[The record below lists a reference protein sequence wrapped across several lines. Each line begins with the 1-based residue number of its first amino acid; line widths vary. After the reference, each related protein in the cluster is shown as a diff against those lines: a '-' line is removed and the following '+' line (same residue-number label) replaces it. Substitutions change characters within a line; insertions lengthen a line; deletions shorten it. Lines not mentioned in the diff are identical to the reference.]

1 MKFFDKKDFA
11 KLLIKYRYLSIG
23 LVLIVVCLLATG
35 LTKLTFNPDL
45 ETYFPEGHPAVIR
58 YNEIDDMFIPTDNLI
73 IAVHSNEGTLFNGD
87 SLKVIE
93 ELTKKSWTI
102 PYSVRVDSLT
112 NYSYVKSVNDDL
124 IVEPFIEE
132 AEKKSIEFFEKRE
145 NLVAGEDI
153 IYKSLISE
161 DKKTSV
167 VSIIVD
173 PPGPNKEDQNS
184 ELINYILGFIEP
196 IKESNENLDIRLLG
210 NPYLDYISPRIVK
223 AEMPVVMPLMLLLIF
238 FIVFLM
244 IRSYV
249 AVLATFVV
257 ILMSLIATFGS
268 IGILGSPLN
277 QMVTTIPIL
286 IITLALADCIHLFSI
301 YFQNRVK
308 GISSKESM
316 EKSLEMNIQPLFLTT
331 ISTRIGFLCLNFI
344 EVTPLR
350 DLGNAVAIG
359 IGFAFIF
366 TIFFIAPIVSFFEVK
381 TASKVTKQTRF
392 STSVGS
398 FILKNGNKL
407 IFSITS
413 ISFLILLC
421 IPMNELDENPTQMY
435 AEGFTSFS
443 SDTLWLDEKLSVTFP
458 VNFLATNEE
467 GQVSDPDFLKILD
480 KFSVWLEEREQV
492 NHVTSLANNMK
503 NLNKSMH
510 GDDPEWKK
518 IPENADLSAQ
528 YLFFYEMSLPMG
540 LDLNSSI
547 SQDRKSTK
555 ISATLKDMSANE
567 FKEFNNEV
575 LGYLQQNNL
584 ENMISEP
591 SSFRVIFTYMV
602 EAIVNS
608 LLYGLFIGI
617 LLITLIIGL
626 FFRSYLLPALSIFPN
641 ILPIGMGF
649 GLWGLFVG
657 DVGFMVAV
665 GMGSTLGVIVDFTVH
680 FLSKYELARKEF
692 KKSVEESVIYS
703 FETVGFALIIMTV
716 VLALGFS
723 VLNLVTF
730 IPIQDFAK
738 FSVICFIG
746 GLIINFLFL
755 PNLLMKFDKRNFN

>member
-1 MKFFDKKDFA
+1 MKIFDKKDFA

-23 LVLIVVCLLATG
+23 LVIIVVCLLATG

-93 ELTKKSWTI
+93 ELTRKSWTI

-132 AEKKSIEFFEKRE
+132 AEKKSIEFIEKRKD
-145 NLVAGEDI
+145 LVAGEDI

-238 FIVFLM
+238 LIVFLM

-268 IGILGSPLN
+268 IGILGNPLN

-331 ISTRIGFLCLNFI
+331 ISTCIGFLCLNFI
-344 EVTPLR
+344 EVAPLR
-350 DLGNAVAIG
+350 DFGNAVAIG

-575 LGYLQQNNL
+575 LGYLRQNNL

-738 FSVICFIG
+738 FSVICFTG

-755 PNLLMKFDKRNFN
+755 PNLLMKFDKRKF

>member
-1 MKFFDKKDFA
+1 MKIFDKKDFS
-11 KLLIKYRYLSIG
+11 KLLIKFRYISIG
-23 LVLIVVCLLATG
+23 LSALVVCLLATG

-45 ETYFPEGHPAVIR
+45 ETYFPEGHPAVLR
-58 YNEIDDMFIPTDNLI
+58 YNEIDDMFVPTDNLI
-73 IAVHSNEGTLFNGD
+73 IAVHSKEESLFNKE

-102 PYSVRVDSLT
+102 PYSVRIDSLT
-112 NYSYVKSVNDDL
+112 NYSYVQSIKDDL
-124 IVEPFIEE
+124 IVEPFIEDVE
-132 AEKKSIEFFEKRE
+132 EKSTDFLVKRE
-145 NLVAGEDI
+145 AIVSDEDI
-153 IYKSLISE
+153 IYKSIISE

-167 VSIIVD
+167 VSIIID
-173 PPGPNKEDQNS
+173 PPGPNKEAQNT
-184 ELINYILGFIEP
+184 EIIDYILEFVEP
-196 IKESNENLDIRLLG
+196 IKESNKNLDIRLLG
-210 NPYLDYISPRIVK
+210 NPYMDYISPRIVK
-223 AEMPVVMPLMLLLIF
+223 AEMPVVMPLMMMLIF

-244 IRSYV
+244 IRSYA

-268 IGILGSPLN
+268 VGLLGNPLN

-308 GISSKESM
+308 GISSKNSM
-316 EKSLEMNIQPLFLTT
+316 ERSLEMNIQPLFLTT
-331 ISTRIGFLCLNFI
+331 ISTCIGFLCLNFI
-344 EVTPLR
+344 EVPPLR

-381 TASKVTKQTRF
+381 TSSKVADQTRF
-392 STSVGS
+392 STSIGS
-398 FILKNGNKL
+398 FILKNSNKL
-407 IFSITS
+407 LFSVTS
-413 ISFLILLC
+413 VACLILLC

-435 AEGFTSFS
+435 DEGFTTFS

-458 VNFLATNEE
+458 VNFLATNSE
-467 GQVSDPDFLKILD
+467 GQVSDPEFLKILD
-480 KFSVWLEEREQV
+480 NFSIWLSEREQV

-503 NLNKSMH
+503 SLNKSMH

-518 IPENADLSAQ
+518 IPDNADLSAQ

-567 FKEFNNEV
+567 FKDFNDEV
-575 LGYLQQNNL
+575 LEYLRQNKL
-584 ENMISEP
+584 ENLITEP

-626 FFRSYLLPALSIFPN
+626 FFRSYLLPAISIFPN
-641 ILPIGMGF
+641 ILPIAMGF

-657 DVGFMVAV
+657 EVGFMVAV

-680 FLSKYELARKEF
+680 FLSKYELARKEM
-692 KKSVEESVIYS
+692 KKSVEESINYS

-716 VLALGFS
+716 VLVLGFS

-738 FSVICFIG
+738 FSVICFSA

-755 PNLLMKFDKRNFN
+755 PNLLVKFDRRIF

>member
-23 LVLIVVCLLATG
+23 LVLIAVCLLATG

-173 PPGPNKEDQNS
+173 PPGPNKEDQNT

-268 IGILGSPLN
+268 IGILDNPLN

-331 ISTRIGFLCLNFI
+331 ISTCIGFLCLNFI
-344 EVTPLR
+344 EVAPLR
-350 DLGNAVAIG
+350 DFGNAVAIG

-755 PNLLMKFDKRNFN
+755 PNLLMKFDKRKF

>member
-1 MKFFDKKDFA
+1 MKIFDKKDFA

-23 LVLIVVCLLATG
+23 LVIIVVCLLATG

-93 ELTKKSWTI
+93 ELTRKSWTI

-132 AEKKSIEFFEKRE
+132 AEKKSIEFIEKRKD
-145 NLVAGEDI
+145 LVAGEDI

-223 AEMPVVMPLMLLLIF
+223 AEMPVVMPLMMLLIF
-238 FIVFLM
+238 LIVFLM

-268 IGILGSPLN
+268 IGILGNPLN

-331 ISTRIGFLCLNFI
+331 ISTCIGFLCLNFI
-344 EVTPLR
+344 EVAPLR
-350 DLGNAVAIG
+350 DFGNAVAIG

-366 TIFFIAPIVSFFEVK
+366 TIFLIAPIVSFFEVK

-755 PNLLMKFDKRNFN
+755 PNLLMKFDKRKF

>member
-173 PPGPNKEDQNS
+173 PPGPNKENQNS

-238 FIVFLM
+238 LIVFLM

-331 ISTRIGFLCLNFI
+331 ISTCIGFLCLNFI
-344 EVTPLR
+344 EVAPLR
-350 DLGNAVAIG
+350 DFGNAVAIG

-421 IPMNELDENPTQMY
+421 LPMNELDENPTQMY

-626 FFRSYLLPALSIFPN
+626 FFRSYLLPTLSIFPN

-755 PNLLMKFDKRNFN
+755 PNLLMKFDKRKF

>member
-23 LVLIVVCLLATG
+23 LVLIAVCLLATG

-132 AEKKSIEFFEKRE
+132 AEKKSIEFIEKRKD
-145 NLVAGEDI
+145 LVAGEDI

-331 ISTRIGFLCLNFI
+331 ISTCIGFLCLNFI
-344 EVTPLR
+344 EVAPLR
-350 DLGNAVAIG
+350 DFGNAVAIG

-575 LGYLQQNNL
+575 LGYLRQNNL

-755 PNLLMKFDKRNFN
+755 PNLLMKFDKRKF

>member
-1 MKFFDKKDFA
+1 MKIFDKKDFA

-184 ELINYILGFIEP
+184 ELINYLLGFIEP

-238 FIVFLM
+238 LIVFLM
-244 IRSYV
+244 IRSYT
-249 AVLATFVV
+249 AVLATFIV

-268 IGILGSPLN
+268 IGLLGNPLN
-277 QMVTTIPIL
+277 QMVSTIPIL

-301 YFQNRVK
+301 YFQNRIK

-331 ISTRIGFLCLNFI
+331 ISTCIGFLCLNFI

-458 VNFLATNEE
+458 VNFLATNKE
-467 GQVSDPDFLKILD
+467 GQVSDPNFLKILD

-510 GDDPEWKK
+510 GDDPEWKR

-555 ISATLKDMSANE
+555 ISATLKDMSSNE

-575 LGYLQQNNL
+575 LRYLRQNNL
-584 ENMISEP
+584 ENMISEA
-591 SSFRVIFTYMV
+591 SSFRVIFTYMT

-657 DVGFMVAV
+657 EVGFMVAV

-680 FLSKYELARKEF
+680 FLSKYELARKEL

-755 PNLLMKFDKRNFN
+755 PNLLMKFDKRKFD

>member
-1 MKFFDKKDFA
+1 MKIFDKKDFA

-23 LVLIVVCLLATG
+23 LVIIVVCLLATG

-93 ELTKKSWTI
+93 ELTRKSWTI

-238 FIVFLM
+238 LIVFLM

-268 IGILGSPLN
+268 IGILGNPLN

-331 ISTRIGFLCLNFI
+331 ISTCIGFLCLNFI
-344 EVTPLR
+344 EVAPLR
-350 DLGNAVAIG
+350 DFGNAVAIG

-575 LGYLQQNNL
+575 LGYLRQNNL

-641 ILPIGMGF
+641 ILPI
-649 GLWGLFVG
+649 
-657 DVGFMVAV
+657 
-665 GMGSTLGVIVDFTVH
+665 
-680 FLSKYELARKEF
+680 
-692 KKSVEESVIYS
+692 
-703 FETVGFALIIMTV
+703 
-716 VLALGFS
+716 
-723 VLNLVTF
+723 
-730 IPIQDFAK
+730 
-738 FSVICFIG
+738 
-746 GLIINFLFL
+746 
-755 PNLLMKFDKRNFN
+755 

>member
-23 LVLIVVCLLATG
+23 LVLIAVCLLATG

-331 ISTRIGFLCLNFI
+331 ISTCIGFLCLNFI
-344 EVTPLR
+344 EVAPLR
-350 DLGNAVAIG
+350 DFGNAVAIG

-443 SDTLWLDEKLSVTFP
+443 SDTVWLDEKLSVTFP

-467 GQVSDPDFLKILD
+467 GQVSDPDFLEILD

-755 PNLLMKFDKRNFN
+755 PNLLMKFDKRKF

>member
-93 ELTKKSWTI
+93 ELTRKSWTI

-173 PPGPNKEDQNS
+173 PPGPNKEDQNT

-238 FIVFLM
+238 LIVFLM

-268 IGILGSPLN
+268 IGILGNPLN

-331 ISTRIGFLCLNFI
+331 ISTCIGFLCLNFI
-344 EVTPLR
+344 EVAPLR
-350 DLGNAVAIG
+350 DFGNAVAIG

-567 FKEFNNEV
+567 FEEFNNEV

-755 PNLLMKFDKRNFN
+755 PNLLMKFDKRKF

>member
-23 LVLIVVCLLATG
+23 LVIIVVCLLATG

-331 ISTRIGFLCLNFI
+331 ISTCIGFLCLNFI
-344 EVTPLR
+344 EVAPLR
-350 DLGNAVAIG
+350 DFGNAVAIG

-458 VNFLATNEE
+458 VNFLATNKE

-626 FFRSYLLPALSIFPN
+626 FFRSYLLPTLSIFPN

-755 PNLLMKFDKRNFN
+755 PNLLMKFDKRKF

>member
-93 ELTKKSWTI
+93 ELTRKSWTI

-268 IGILGSPLN
+268 IGILGNPLN

-301 YFQNRVK
+301 YFQNRIK

-331 ISTRIGFLCLNFI
+331 ISTCIGFLCLNFI
-344 EVTPLR
+344 EVAPLR
-350 DLGNAVAIG
+350 DFGNAVAIG

-467 GQVSDPDFLKILD
+467 GQVSDPDFLEILD

-575 LGYLQQNNL
+575 LGYLRQNNL

-755 PNLLMKFDKRNFN
+755 PNLLIKFDKTKF

>member
-1 MKFFDKKDFA
+1 MKIFDKKDFA

-23 LVLIVVCLLATG
+23 LVIIVVCLLATG

-93 ELTKKSWTI
+93 ELTRKSWTI

-132 AEKKSIEFFEKRE
+132 AEKKSIEFIEKRKD
-145 NLVAGEDI
+145 LVAGEDI

-238 FIVFLM
+238 LIVFLM
-244 IRSYV
+244 IRSYA
-249 AVLATFVV
+249 AVLATFIV

-268 IGILGSPLN
+268 IGILGNPLN

-331 ISTRIGFLCLNFI
+331 ISTCIGFLCLNFI
-344 EVTPLR
+344 EVAPLR
-350 DLGNAVAIG
+350 DFGNAVAIG

-755 PNLLMKFDKRNFN
+755 PNLLMKFDKRKF

>member
-1 MKFFDKKDFA
+1 MKIFDKKDFA

-184 ELINYILGFIEP
+184 ELINYLLGFIEP

-238 FIVFLM
+238 LIVFLM
-244 IRSYV
+244 IRSYT
-249 AVLATFVV
+249 AVLATFIV

-268 IGILGSPLN
+268 IGLLGNPLN
-277 QMVTTIPIL
+277 QMVSTIPIL

-301 YFQNRVK
+301 YFQNRIK

-331 ISTRIGFLCLNFI
+331 ISTCIGFLCLNFI

-510 GDDPEWKK
+510 GDDPEWKR

-528 YLFFYEMSLPMG
+528 YLFFYEMSLH
-540 LDLNSSI
+540 L
-547 SQDRKSTK
+547 
-555 ISATLKDMSANE
+555 
-567 FKEFNNEV
+567 
-575 LGYLQQNNL
+575 
-584 ENMISEP
+584 
-591 SSFRVIFTYMV
+591 
-602 EAIVNS
+602 
-608 LLYGLFIGI
+608 
-617 LLITLIIGL
+617 
-626 FFRSYLLPALSIFPN
+626 
-641 ILPIGMGF
+641 
-649 GLWGLFVG
+649 
-657 DVGFMVAV
+657 
-665 GMGSTLGVIVDFTVH
+665 
-680 FLSKYELARKEF
+680 
-692 KKSVEESVIYS
+692 
-703 FETVGFALIIMTV
+703 
-716 VLALGFS
+716 
-723 VLNLVTF
+723 LNLF
-730 IPIQDFAK
+730 LYR
-738 FSVICFIG
+738 
-746 GLIINFLFL
+746 LI
-755 PNLLMKFDKRNFN
+755 

>member
-173 PPGPNKEDQNS
+173 PPGPNKEDQNT

-238 FIVFLM
+238 LIVFLM

-331 ISTRIGFLCLNFI
+331 ISTCIGFLCLNFI
-344 EVTPLR
+344 EVAPLR

-567 FKEFNNEV
+567 FEEFNNEV

-755 PNLLMKFDKRNFN
+755 PNLLMKFDKRKF

>member
-173 PPGPNKEDQNS
+173 PPGPNKEDQNT

-238 FIVFLM
+238 LIVFLM

-331 ISTRIGFLCLNFI
+331 ISTCIGFLCLNFI
-344 EVTPLR
+344 EVAPLR
-350 DLGNAVAIG
+350 DFGNAVAIG

-755 PNLLMKFDKRNFN
+755 PNLLMKFDKRKF

>member
-1 MKFFDKKDFA
+1 MKIFDKKDFA

-23 LVLIVVCLLATG
+23 LVIIIVCLLATG

-87 SLKVIE
+87 TLKVIE
-93 ELTKKSWTI
+93 ELTRKSWTI

-132 AEKKSIEFFEKRE
+132 AEKKSIEFIEKRKD
-145 NLVAGEDI
+145 LVAGEDI

-238 FIVFLM
+238 LIVFLM

-249 AVLATFVV
+249 AVLATFIV

-268 IGILGSPLN
+268 IGILGNPLN

-301 YFQNRVK
+301 YFQNRIK

-331 ISTRIGFLCLNFI
+331 ISTCIGFLCLNFI

-407 IFSITS
+407 IFSVTS

-555 ISATLKDMSANE
+555 ISATLKDMSSNE

-575 LGYLQQNNL
+575 LGYLRQNNL

-626 FFRSYLLPALSIFPN
+626 FFRSYLLPALSVFPN

-755 PNLLMKFDKRNFN
+755 PNLLMKFDKRKF

>member
-45 ETYFPEGHPAVIR
+45 ETYFPEGHPAVVR

-238 FIVFLM
+238 LIVFLM

-268 IGILGSPLN
+268 IGILGNPLN

-331 ISTRIGFLCLNFI
+331 ISTCIGFLCLNFI
-344 EVTPLR
+344 EVAPLR
-350 DLGNAVAIG
+350 DFGNAVAIG

-381 TASKVTKQTRF
+381 TASKVTEQTRF

-575 LGYLQQNNL
+575 LGYLRQNNL

-755 PNLLMKFDKRNFN
+755 PNLLMKFDKRKF

>member
-1 MKFFDKKDFA
+1 MKIFDKKDFA

-23 LVLIVVCLLATG
+23 LVIIVVCLLATG

-93 ELTKKSWTI
+93 ELTRKSWTI

-132 AEKKSIEFFEKRE
+132 AEKKSIEFIEKRKD
-145 NLVAGEDI
+145 LVAGEDI

-238 FIVFLM
+238 LIVFLM

-268 IGILGSPLN
+268 IGILGNPLN

-331 ISTRIGFLCLNFI
+331 ISTCIGFLCLNFI
-344 EVTPLR
+344 EVAPLR
-350 DLGNAVAIG
+350 DFGNAVAIG

-575 LGYLQQNNL
+575 LGYLRQNNL

-755 PNLLMKFDKRNFN
+755 PNLLMKFDKRKF

>member
-1 MKFFDKKDFA
+1 MKIFDKKDFA

-23 LVLIVVCLLATG
+23 LVIIVVCLLATG

-173 PPGPNKEDQNS
+173 PPGPNKEDQNT

-331 ISTRIGFLCLNFI
+331 ISTCIGFLCLNFI
-344 EVTPLR
+344 EVAPLR
-350 DLGNAVAIG
+350 DFGNAVAIG

-467 GQVSDPDFLKILD
+467 GQVSDPDFLEILD

-755 PNLLMKFDKRNFN
+755 PNLLMKFDKRKF

>member
-23 LVLIVVCLLATG
+23 LVLIAVCLLATG

-268 IGILGSPLN
+268 IGILGNPLN

-331 ISTRIGFLCLNFI
+331 ISTCIGFLCLNFI
-344 EVTPLR
+344 EVAPLR
-350 DLGNAVAIG
+350 DFGNAVAIG

-458 VNFLATNEE
+458 VNFLATNKE

-575 LGYLQQNNL
+575 LGYLRQNNL

-665 GMGSTLGVIVDFTVH
+665 GMGSTLGVIIDFTVH

-755 PNLLMKFDKRNFN
+755 PNLLMKFDKRKF

>member
-1 MKFFDKKDFA
+1 MKIFDKKDFA

-23 LVLIVVCLLATG
+23 LVIIVVCLLATG

-132 AEKKSIEFFEKRE
+132 AEKKSIEFIEKRKD
-145 NLVAGEDI
+145 LVAGEDI

-238 FIVFLM
+238 LIVFLM
-244 IRSYV
+244 IRSYA
-249 AVLATFVV
+249 AVLATFIV

-268 IGILGSPLN
+268 IGILGNPLN

-331 ISTRIGFLCLNFI
+331 ISTCIGFLCLNFI
-344 EVTPLR
+344 EVAPLR
-350 DLGNAVAIG
+350 DFGNAVAIG

-575 LGYLQQNNL
+575 LGYIQQNNL

-755 PNLLMKFDKRNFN
+755 PNLLMKFDKRKF

>member
-1 MKFFDKKDFA
+1 MKIFDKKDFA

-23 LVLIVVCLLATG
+23 LVIIVVCLLATG

-184 ELINYILGFIEP
+184 ELINYLLGFIEP

-238 FIVFLM
+238 LIVFLM
-244 IRSYV
+244 IRSYT
-249 AVLATFVV
+249 AVLATFIV

-268 IGILGSPLN
+268 IGLLGNPLN
-277 QMVTTIPIL
+277 QMVSTIPIL

-301 YFQNRVK
+301 YFQNRIK

-331 ISTRIGFLCLNFI
+331 ISTCIGFLCLNFI

-510 GDDPEWKK
+510 GDDPEWKR

-555 ISATLKDMSANE
+555 ISATLKDMSSNE

-575 LGYLQQNNL
+575 LRYLRQNNL
-584 ENMISEP
+584 ENMISEA
-591 SSFRVIFTYMV
+591 SSFRVIFTYMT

-657 DVGFMVAV
+657 EVGFMVAV

-680 FLSKYELARKEF
+680 FLSKYELARKEL

-738 FSVICFIG
+738 FSVICFVG

-755 PNLLMKFDKRNFN
+755 PNLLMKFDKRKFD

>member
-1 MKFFDKKDFA
+1 MKIFDKKDFA

-23 LVLIVVCLLATG
+23 LVIIVVCLLATG

-173 PPGPNKEDQNS
+173 PPGPNKEDQNT

-331 ISTRIGFLCLNFI
+331 ISTCIGFLCLNFI
-344 EVTPLR
+344 EVAPLR
-350 DLGNAVAIG
+350 DFGNAVAIG

>member
-1 MKFFDKKDFA
+1 MKIFDKKDFA

-23 LVLIVVCLLATG
+23 LVIIVVCLLATG

-238 FIVFLM
+238 LIVFLM

-301 YFQNRVK
+301 YFQNRIK

-331 ISTRIGFLCLNFI
+331 ISTCIGFLCLNFI
-344 EVTPLR
+344 EVAPLR
-350 DLGNAVAIG
+350 DFGNAVAIG

-575 LGYLQQNNL
+575 LGYIQQNNL

-626 FFRSYLLPALSIFPN
+626 FFRSYLLPTLSIFPN

-755 PNLLMKFDKRNFN
+755 PNLLMKFDKRKF

>member
-1 MKFFDKKDFA
+1 MKIFDKKDFA

-23 LVLIVVCLLATG
+23 LIIIVVCLLATG

-184 ELINYILGFIEP
+184 ELINYILEFIEP
-196 IKESNENLDIRLLG
+196 IKKSNENLDIRLLG

-268 IGILGSPLN
+268 IGILGNPLN

-301 YFQNRVK
+301 YFQNRIK

-331 ISTRIGFLCLNFI
+331 ISTCIGFLCLNFI

-467 GQVSDPDFLKILD
+467 GQVSDPDFLEILD

-575 LGYLQQNNL
+575 LGYLRQNNL

-755 PNLLMKFDKRNFN
+755 PNLLMKFDKRKF

>member
-1 MKFFDKKDFA
+1 MKIFDKKDFA

-184 ELINYILGFIEP
+184 ELINYLLGFIEP

-238 FIVFLM
+238 LIVFLM
-244 IRSYV
+244 IRSYT
-249 AVLATFVV
+249 AVLATFIV

-268 IGILGSPLN
+268 IGLLGNPLN
-277 QMVTTIPIL
+277 QMVSTIPIL

-301 YFQNRVK
+301 YFQNRIK

-331 ISTRIGFLCLNFI
+331 ISTCIGFLCLNFI

-510 GDDPEWKK
+510 GDDPEWKR

-555 ISATLKDMSANE
+555 ISATLKDMSSNE

-575 LGYLQQNNL
+575 LRYLRQNNL
-584 ENMISEP
+584 ENMISEA
-591 SSFRVIFTYMV
+591 SSFRVIFTYMT

-657 DVGFMVAV
+657 EVGFMVAV

-738 FSVICFIG
+738 FSVICFVG

-755 PNLLMKFDKRNFN
+755 PNLLMKFDKRKFD

>member
-1 MKFFDKKDFA
+1 MKIFDKKDFA

-23 LVLIVVCLLATG
+23 LVLIVVCILATG

-93 ELTKKSWTI
+93 ELTRKSWTI

-132 AEKKSIEFFEKRE
+132 AEKKSIEFIEKRKD
-145 NLVAGEDI
+145 LVAGEDI

-238 FIVFLM
+238 LIVFLM

-268 IGILGSPLN
+268 IGILGNPLN

-331 ISTRIGFLCLNFI
+331 ISTCIGFLCLNFI
-344 EVTPLR
+344 EVAPLR
-350 DLGNAVAIG
+350 DFGNAVAIG

-755 PNLLMKFDKRNFN
+755 PNLLMKFDKRKF

>member
-1 MKFFDKKDFA
+1 MKIFDKKDFA

-23 LVLIVVCLLATG
+23 LVIIVVCLLATG

-173 PPGPNKEDQNS
+173 PPGPNKEYQNS

-331 ISTRIGFLCLNFI
+331 ISTCIGFLCLNFI
-344 EVTPLR
+344 EVAPLR
-350 DLGNAVAIG
+350 DFGNAVAIG

-755 PNLLMKFDKRNFN
+755 PNLLMKFDKRKF

>member
-23 LVLIVVCLLATG
+23 LVLIAVCLLATG

-238 FIVFLM
+238 LIVFLM

-301 YFQNRVK
+301 YFQNRFK

-331 ISTRIGFLCLNFI
+331 ISTCIGFLCLNFI
-344 EVTPLR
+344 EVAPLR
-350 DLGNAVAIG
+350 DFGNAVAIG

-755 PNLLMKFDKRNFN
+755 PNLLMKFDKRKF

>member
-23 LVLIVVCLLATG
+23 LVLIAVCLLATG

-268 IGILGSPLN
+268 IGILDNPLN

-331 ISTRIGFLCLNFI
+331 ISTCIGFLCLNFI
-344 EVTPLR
+344 EVAPLR
-350 DLGNAVAIG
+350 DFGNAVAIG

-366 TIFFIAPIVSFFEVK
+366 TIFFIAPIVSFFEVR

-467 GQVSDPDFLKILD
+467 GQVSDPDFLEILD

-665 GMGSTLGVIVDFTVH
+665 GMGSTLGVIIDFTVH

-755 PNLLMKFDKRNFN
+755 PNLLMKFDKRKF

>member
-23 LVLIVVCLLATG
+23 LVIIVVCLLATG

-93 ELTKKSWTI
+93 ELTRKSWTI

-132 AEKKSIEFFEKRE
+132 AEKKSIEFIEKRKD
-145 NLVAGEDI
+145 LVAGEDI

-184 ELINYILGFIEP
+184 ELINYLLGFIEP

-238 FIVFLM
+238 LIVFLM
-244 IRSYV
+244 IRSYA
-249 AVLATFVV
+249 AVLATFIV

-268 IGILGSPLN
+268 IGLLGNPLN

-301 YFQNRVK
+301 YFQNRIK

-331 ISTRIGFLCLNFI
+331 ISTCIGFLCLNFI

-458 VNFLATNEE
+458 VNFLATNKE

-755 PNLLMKFDKRNFN
+755 PNLLMKFDKRKF

>member
-1 MKFFDKKDFA
+1 MKIFDKKDFA

-184 ELINYILGFIEP
+184 ELINYLLGFIEP

-238 FIVFLM
+238 LIVFLM
-244 IRSYV
+244 IRSYT
-249 AVLATFVV
+249 AVLATFIV

-268 IGILGSPLN
+268 IGLLGNPLN
-277 QMVTTIPIL
+277 QMVSTIPIL

-301 YFQNRVK
+301 YFQNRIK

-316 EKSLEMNIQPLFLTT
+316 EKSLEMNIQPLILTT
-331 ISTRIGFLCLNFI
+331 ISTCIGFLCLNFI

-510 GDDPEWKK
+510 GDDPEWKR

-555 ISATLKDMSANE
+555 ISATLKDMSSNE

-575 LGYLQQNNL
+575 LRYLRQNNL
-584 ENMISEP
+584 ENMISEA
-591 SSFRVIFTYMV
+591 SSFRVIFTYMT

-657 DVGFMVAV
+657 EVGFMVAV

-680 FLSKYELARKEF
+680 FLSKYELARKEL

-738 FSVICFIG
+738 FSVICFVG

-755 PNLLMKFDKRNFN
+755 PNLLMKFDKRKFD

>member
-1 MKFFDKKDFA
+1 
-11 KLLIKYRYLSIG
+11 
-23 LVLIVVCLLATG
+23 
-35 LTKLTFNPDL
+35 
-45 ETYFPEGHPAVIR
+45 
-58 YNEIDDMFIPTDNLI
+58 MFIPTDNLI

-331 ISTRIGFLCLNFI
+331 ISTCIGFLCLNFI
-344 EVTPLR
+344 EVAPLR
-350 DLGNAVAIG
+350 DFGNAVAIG

-458 VNFLATNEE
+458 VNFLATNKE

-755 PNLLMKFDKRNFN
+755 PNLLMKFDKRKF

>member
-23 LVLIVVCLLATG
+23 LVLIAVCLLATG

-268 IGILGSPLN
+268 IGILDNPLN

-331 ISTRIGFLCLNFI
+331 ISTCIGFLCLNFI

-467 GQVSDPDFLKILD
+467 GQVSDPDFLEILD

-575 LGYLQQNNL
+575 LGYLRQNNL

-755 PNLLMKFDKRNFN
+755 PNLLMKFDKRKF

>member
-1 MKFFDKKDFA
+1 MKIFDKKDFA

-23 LVLIVVCLLATG
+23 LVIIVVCLLATG

-238 FIVFLM
+238 LIVFLM

-268 IGILGSPLN
+268 IGILGNPLN

-331 ISTRIGFLCLNFI
+331 ISTCIGFLCLNFI
-344 EVTPLR
+344 EVAPLR
-350 DLGNAVAIG
+350 DFGNAVAIG

-458 VNFLATNEE
+458 VNFLATNKE

-738 FSVICFIG
+738 FSVICFTG

-755 PNLLMKFDKRNFN
+755 PNLLMKFDKRKF

>member
-23 LVLIVVCLLATG
+23 LVLIAVCLLATG

-145 NLVAGEDI
+145 NLVTGEDI

-268 IGILGSPLN
+268 IGILDNPLN

-331 ISTRIGFLCLNFI
+331 ISTCIGFLCLNFI
-344 EVTPLR
+344 EVAPLR
-350 DLGNAVAIG
+350 DFGNAVAIG

-407 IFSITS
+407 IFSSTS

-575 LGYLQQNNL
+575 LGYLRQNNL

-665 GMGSTLGVIVDFTVH
+665 GMGSTLGVIIDFTVH

-755 PNLLMKFDKRNFN
+755 PNLLMKFDKRKF

>member
-1 MKFFDKKDFA
+1 MKIFDKKDFA

-23 LVLIVVCLLATG
+23 LVLIAVCLLATG

-93 ELTKKSWTI
+93 ELTRKSWTI

-132 AEKKSIEFFEKRE
+132 AEKKSIEFIEKRKD
-145 NLVAGEDI
+145 LVAGEDI

-238 FIVFLM
+238 LIVFLM

-268 IGILGSPLN
+268 IGILGNPLN

-331 ISTRIGFLCLNFI
+331 ISTCIGFLCLNFI
-344 EVTPLR
+344 EVAPLR
-350 DLGNAVAIG
+350 DFGNAVAIG

-575 LGYLQQNNL
+575 LGYLRQNNL

-755 PNLLMKFDKRNFN
+755 PNLLMKFDKRKF

>member
-23 LVLIVVCLLATG
+23 LVLIAVCLLATG

-167 VSIIVD
+167 VSIILD

-268 IGILGSPLN
+268 IGILGNPLN

-331 ISTRIGFLCLNFI
+331 ISTCIGFLCLNFI
-344 EVTPLR
+344 EVAPLR
-350 DLGNAVAIG
+350 DFGNAVAIG

-755 PNLLMKFDKRNFN
+755 PNLLMKFDKRKF

>member
-1 MKFFDKKDFA
+1 MKIFDKKDFA

-23 LVLIVVCLLATG
+23 LVIIVVCLLATG

-93 ELTKKSWTI
+93 ELTRKSWTI

-173 PPGPNKEDQNS
+173 PPGPNKEDQNT

-331 ISTRIGFLCLNFI
+331 ISTCIGFLCLNFI
-344 EVTPLR
+344 EVAPLR
-350 DLGNAVAIG
+350 DFGNAVAIG

-755 PNLLMKFDKRNFN
+755 PNLLMKFDKRKF